1 MTMLDRYII
10 GETLRPLAMA
20 LLAFVTLLTGHM
32 LFRVVE
38 MIVEHGVPLPSVL
51 HFVALQV
58 PGAAVMALPMS
69 LLMAACLAVNRLAAD
84 HEVTAIRA
92 GGVSLVRTLAPIW
105 ALGIAATIAAFAINE
120 GLVPQ
125 CRTEAER
132 LVREMVLR
140 RQSLAFEPGRFTTTG
155 EGIFFYVGER
165 GERGERGELLDVMI
179 FQQQGADSPLLIAAK
194 RAVFQDDHLYP
205 ISPRTYF
212 LDRAQGPTVV
222 ASGSVDVDLRQ
233 VSRVAAST
241 PGSYGISEMPM
252 GELLDARSRAEVEA
266 AGAGRSYSVELHSRL
281 ALVASCLVFAILAGP
296 VTLRFA
302 RGQSLVG
309 VMATLIIAF
318 GYFLVM
324 LWMRTLGEAGTL
336 PVVVAAWGQ
345 NVALTVIGL
354 VLLRR
359 L

>member
-155 EGIFFYVGER
+155 EGIYFYV

-179 FQQQGADSPLLIAAK
+179 FQQQGADSPLLIAAR
-194 RAVFQDDHLYP
+194 RAVFRDDHLYP
-205 ISPRTYF
+205 LSPRTYF
-212 LDRAQGPTVV
+212 FDRTQGPTVI

-233 VSRVAAST
+233 VSRAAAST

-252 GELLDARSRAEVEA
+252 GELLAARDRAEVEA

-345 NVALTVIGL
+345 NVALAVIGL
-354 VLLRR
+354 VWLRR